1 MSGTPLTMMQRLSL
15 YVSLMLS
22 VACLAYADLA
32 QGQQEIPFFYVG
44 MFFALGIA
52 YWSENRF
59 VLSNRVSNL
68 LAGVVVAGGVLW
80 LALQFKKETG
90 QSESGLLLT
99 RDLVSH
105 AGPVLGCLLLAK
117 LFRPKVT
124 SDLWL
129 LHLLGLVQVLL
140 ASVLAMGTRLDRD
153 APLFPIMLFA
163 YLTSLVWAH
172 RWFYLAR
179 ETNGKSASPAPRAER
194 PMAVWRK
201 KLLLDQWFSLK
212 PFGWFL
218 ASLLVAIVLFFSLPQ
233 GGLEGNIFQDSELTE
248 TGATQRIDLNA
259 EGTVDI
265 SDEQVMRIW
274 VSNSNGKVM
283 IPESIRLRGAVLSIY
298 GERSGEWKATEHW
311 NANFSTSNIPRD
323 PQPLTDDRTR
333 FEFDIDV
340 NQVREL
346 GHVRGGRSKDT
357 TVPLFLPDPPS
368 RDQTDNA
375 FSTPIQKKNVIP
387 LFILPFEG
395 VGWLTMS
402 SRLPSVHITYDYVGT
417 PNARTWN
424 QRLVETNSLIAEQ
437 LRLLVRVPE
446 RIKQT
451 ARVGA
456 LAQEVLRTSGLS
468 ANASAEDKAL
478 ALERFL
484 SSSDFTY
491 SLARPRRDNS
501 VDPIEDFVCNVKEG
515 HCERFAS
522 ALAIMLRSINIPAR
536 LVMGYR
542 GAEWN
547 ELGGFYVIRQLHAHA
562 WVEALVKQERDPR
575 GVTTLHWL
583 VLDPSPVN
591 DRSSEES
598 TTLSPLSFARFL
610 WEFFI
615 LDFAGQSHRT
625 RLIAQLQGTW
635 LGGFF
640 SWWSKLSWWQATLA
654 AIAFFLALTG
664 TVFLMIRIWRRRK
677 RSRTQ
682 KAALAV
688 IQVPFFARLLR
699 LLGKLGWHPS
709 PSQTAAEFAQ
719 AVQPQLLKWNGAAAV
734 ARVPELVVPEY
745 YAVRFGDKT
754 LTPTELAAVDEHLD
768 SLQEALS

>member
-1 MSGTPLTMMQRLSL
+1 MPLTTMQRFSL
-15 YVSLMLS
+15 YISLMLS

-32 QGQQEIPFFYVG
+32 QGQQDIPFFYVG
-44 MFFALGIA
+44 MFFALGVA
-52 YWSENRF
+52 YWAENRF

-68 LAGVVVAGGVLW
+68 LAGAVVAGGVLW
-80 LALQFKKETG
+80 LGVQMKHEPGQGETG
-90 QSESGLLLT
+90 FLLT

-163 YLTSLVWAH
+163 YLISLVWAH

-179 ETNGKSASPAPRAER
+179 QTVEKSEQTPWPARH
-194 PMAVWRK
+194 
-201 KLLLDQWFSLK
+201 WFSLK
-212 PFGWFL
+212 PVGWFL
-218 ASLLVAIVLFFSLPQ
+218 ASFLVAMVFFFSLPQ
-233 GGLEGNIFQDSELTE
+233 GGLEGNIFQETELTE
-248 TGATQRIDLNA
+248 TGATQKIDLNA
-259 EGTVDI
+259 EGTVDV

-274 VSNSNGKVM
+274 VSNTKGKVM

-298 GERSGEWKATEHW
+298 GERSGEWRAPEHW
-311 NANFSTSNIPRD
+311 NSNFSTYNIPREA
-323 PQPLTDDRTR
+323 PVLADDRTR

-346 GHVRGGRSKDT
+346 GRTRSGLGSKDT

-368 RDQTDNA
+368 PDQSDHA
-375 FSTPIQKKNVIP
+375 FSMPVQRKYIIP

-395 VGWLTMS
+395 VGWLTLS
-402 SRLPSVHITYDYVGT
+402 SRLPSVHVTYDYLGAF
-417 PNARTWN
+417 NAKQWS
-424 QRLVETNSLIAEQ
+424 QRLVETNSLVSEQ
-437 LRLLVRVPE
+437 LKILMKVPQ
-446 RIKQT
+446 RIQQSGRI
-451 ARVGA
+451 AA
-456 LAQEVLRTSGLS
+456 LAQEALRKAGLPTT
-468 ANASAEDKAL
+468 ATAEQKAL
-478 ALERFL
+478 ALEQFL
-484 SSSDFTY
+484 SSSEFTY
-491 SLARPRRDNS
+491 SLARPRRDNT

-522 ALAIMLRSINIPAR
+522 ALAIMLRSVGIPAR

-547 ELGGFYVIRQLHAHA
+547 ELGSFYIIRQLHAHA
-562 WVEALVKQERDPR
+562 WVEALVQNDHDPR
-575 GVTTLHWL
+575 GIATLRWL

-591 DRSSEES
+591 DRSSEEGNA
-598 TTLSPLSFARFL
+598 LSPLSFARFL

-615 LDFAGQSHRT
+615 LDFSGQSNRT
-625 RLIAQLQGTW
+625 RLLAQLQGTW
-635 LGGFF
+635 LGAFF
-640 SWWSKLSWWQATLA
+640 SWWSTLSWWQALVA
-654 AIAFFLALTG
+654 AISLFL
-664 TVFLMIRIWRRRK
+664 VFIGIIWGIVRLWRRRRK
-677 RSRTQ
+677 TQSQ
-682 KAALAV
+682 KAVVEV
-688 IQVPFFARLLR
+688 IRVPFFARLLR
-699 LLGKLGWHPS
+699 LLSRMGWRPA

-719 AVQPQLLKWNGAAAV
+719 TIRPQLLKWNGATSV
-734 ARVPELVVPEY
+734 ADVPRLLVPEY

-754 LTPTELAAVDEHLD
+754 LTAAELAAVDKHLD
-768 SLQEALS
+768 SLQAALR